1 MICCHRWECKCF
13 YWQDSVS
20 GFCWVG
26 CPAAVAVPVS
36 AAAEKTL
43 KEAVE
48 LLAERMM
55 VVQTMVFDHA
65 YMLDAA
71 EYGDAVV
78 VVEYSTVGA
87 APGQGDLEQ
96 ASDELDG

>member
-1 MICCHRWECKCF
+1 M
-13 YWQDSVS
+13 
-20 GFCWVG
+20 
-26 CPAAVAVPVS
+26 
-36 AAAEKTL
+36 
-43 KEAVE
+43 E

-55 VVQTMVFDHA
+55 VVLTMVFDHA

-71 EYGDAVV
+71 EYGDAVYGDAVVV